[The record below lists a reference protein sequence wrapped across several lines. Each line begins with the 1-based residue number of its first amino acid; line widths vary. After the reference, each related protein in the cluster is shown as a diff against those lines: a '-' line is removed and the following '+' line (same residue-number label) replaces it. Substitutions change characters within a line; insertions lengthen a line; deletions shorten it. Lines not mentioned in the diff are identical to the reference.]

1 MRRRGLTLLEVV
13 IALLLF
19 ALMSTVLLTGQGTAA
34 RSVERAEVMRDMAE
48 LLSFRLNMIVL
59 QPGEY
64 EDGDNGEFPSSGKSS
79 RLVDED
85 ELFEDRYRGY
95 TWEVT
100 IQETI
105 GAGASGNVTID
116 GEEIGGALFGEEG
129 GGGAE
134 DGGEAGE
141 GDEDVQADAVDRMML
156 ITVTVYP
163 PGWEES
169 DREEEDVI
177 MPRSAWTAI
186 HLPDDPADT
195 GTGGP

>member
-34 RSVERAEVMRDMAE
+34 RAVERAEVMRDMAE

-64 EDGDNGEFPSSGKSS
+64 EDGDSGQFPASSKSS

-85 ELFEDRYRGY
+85 EIFEDRYRGY
-95 TWEVT
+95 GWEVT

-116 GEEIGGALFGEEG
+116 GEEIGAALFGEEG
-129 GGGAE
+129 GGG
-134 DGGEAGE
+134 GGEEAGE
-141 GDEDVQADAVDRMML
+141 GDEDVQADAIDRMML

-163 PGWEES
+163 PGWEEA
-169 DREEEDVI
+169 DREEEDAI

-186 HLPDDPADT
+186 HLPEDPDDS

>member
-1 MRRRGLTLLEVV
+1 MRARGLTLLEVV

-48 LLSFRLNMIVL
+48 LLGFRLNMVVL

-64 EDGDNGEFPSSGKSS
+64 EDGDSGEFPAAGKSS
-79 RLVDED
+79 RLIDED
-85 ELFEDRYRGY
+85 DIFEDRYEGY

-105 GAGASGNVTID
+105 GAGASGSVTVD
-116 GEEIGGALFGEEG
+116 GEESGGPLFGEEG
-129 GGGAE
+129 GASGAE
-134 DGGEAGE
+134 GEPME
-141 GDEDVQADAVDRMML
+141 SDDDVQADAIDRMLL

-163 PGWEES
+163 PGWDES
-169 DREEEDVI
+169 ERDADDVI
-177 MPRSAWTAI
+177 LPRSAWTAI
-186 HLPDDPADT
+186 HLPDDSDDSSP
-195 GTGGP
+195 GGP

>member
-1 MRRRGLTLLEVV
+1 MTLLEVV

-34 RSVERAEVMRDMAE
+34 RAVERAEVMRDMAE

-64 EDGDNGEFPSSGKSS
+64 DDGDSGEFPASGKSS

-85 ELFEDRYRGY
+85 ELFEDRYSGY

-105 GAGASGNVTID
+105 GAGASGNVTVD
-116 GEEIGGALFGEEG
+116 GEAIGGALFGEEG
-129 GGGAE
+129 GGGGD
-134 DGGEAGE
+134 DGGDV
-141 GDEDVQADAVDRMML
+141 GDGDDDVQADAIDRMLL

-163 PGWEES
+163 RGWDEA
-169 DREEEDVI
+169 DREEEDAI
-177 MPRSAWTAI
+177 LPRSAWTAI
-186 HLPDDPADT
+186 HLPEDPDDSS
-195 GTGGP
+195 TGGP